1 MARLNKNPTRMELK
15 KLKAR
20 LKTAQRGHKL
30 LKDKTD
36 EMVRRFSVLAREI
49 RTLRAETEG
58 DVVRVLKQ
66 FSLAR
71 GLMPKKDIELL
82 FSMPSVSVEPECGLG
97 NFMNLEVPK
106 IVLEERKDASSPLPY
121 SYVDVTSEADYAVE
135 LAGEVLD
142 KLVRLAEQEKILRML
157 AVEIERSKRRVNAL
171 EYVLIPDL
179 EETIRYIYMKLEENE
194 RAGLTR
200 LMKVKDMIE
209 AKNANQ

>member
-1 MARLNKNPTRMELK
+1 MELK

-49 RTLRAETEG
+49 KKLRAETEG

-121 SYVDVTSEADYAVE
+121 SYVDVTSEADYSVE

-179 EETIRYIYMKLEENE
+179 EETIRYISMKLEENE

>member
-1 MARLNKNPTRMELK
+1 M
-15 KLKAR
+15 
-20 LKTAQRGHKL
+20 
-30 LKDKTD
+30 
-36 EMVRRFSVLAREI
+36 
-49 RTLRAETEG
+49 
-58 DVVRVLKQ
+58 
-66 FSLAR
+66 
-71 GLMPKKDIELL
+71 
-82 FSMPSVSVEPECGLG
+82 
-97 NFMNLEVPK
+97 
-106 IVLEERKDASSPLPY
+106 
-121 SYVDVTSEADYAVE
+121 DVTSEADYAVE

-179 EETIRYIYMKLEENE
+179 EETIRYISMKLEENE